1 MKADRFFMDTAFV
14 LALLNSK
21 DPLKNEMELL
31 KPFTTGVK
39 MEALRKI
46 ARIKNNAIVLSELAK
61 WENLEVEVIV
71 LPLSNQ
77 QSKHS
82 PPLKNVLFQFAGAG
96 ESQFTDSSLQVDELI
111 YGK

>member
-1 MKADRFFMDTAFV
+1 
-14 LALLNSK
+14 
-21 DPLKNEMELL
+21 
-31 KPFTTGVK
+31 

-46 ARIKNNAIVLSELAK
+46 TTIKNNTIVLSELAK
-61 WENLEVEVIV
+61 WENQKVEVIV
-71 LPLSNQ
+71 LPFLNQ

-82 PPLKNVLFQFAGAG
+82 PPLKNALFKFAGAG